1 MFCQNMLSQV
11 RRSQPSRQP
20 SPKMPDLHA
29 KQDKQTG
36 PVCTILGTMHC
47 ARKVSHK
54 QLGIWTLQALAMN
67 TLLFI
72 RVFLI
77 HVCHICILHNSH

>member
-29 KQDKQTG
+29 KQEKQIG
-36 PVCTILGTMHC
+36 PVCTILGTMHG
-47 ARKVSHK
+47 ARKVTHK
-54 QLGIWTLQALAMN
+54 QIGDMDLAGFGDQH
-67 TLLFI
+67 TAVYSL
-72 RVFLI
+72 VSYAFLSY
-77 HVCHICILHNSH
+77 LHPSQYR